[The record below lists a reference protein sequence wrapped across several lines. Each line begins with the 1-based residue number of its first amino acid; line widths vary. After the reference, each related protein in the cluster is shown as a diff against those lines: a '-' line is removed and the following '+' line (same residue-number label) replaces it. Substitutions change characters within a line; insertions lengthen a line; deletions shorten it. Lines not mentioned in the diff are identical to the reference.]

1 MTDTG
6 YFVTVELQ
14 ARQGHATATVLEALQ
29 KLALDSEREP
39 GCRLFC
45 AYQDGSEPGR
55 FVLWERFESEQA
67 FKQHAAE
74 AHSQAFNALGLVD
87 LVRVSKSMSTTR

>member
-14 ARQGHATATVLEALQ
+14 ARQGHASTTVLDALQ

-39 GCRLFC
+39 GCLLF
-45 AYQDGSEPGR
+45 AVYQDGSDPGR
-55 FVLWERFESEQA
+55 FVLWEKFESEAA
-67 FKQHAAE
+67 FRQHGAE
-74 AHSQAFNALGLVD
+74 AHSQAFNALGLVEP
-87 LVRVSKSMSTTR
+87 LRVSRSASN